1 MANNK
6 VGGLLPEDELS
17 EETPPANLDLVLDIP
32 LAMQV
37 QLGETR
43 MTLREVLKLGV
54 GSLIR
59 LNKSEAESVELY
71 INGKLV
77 ATGQIVTTPEG
88 TVGVQV
94 HSIVTRMERIRSLK

>member
-1 MANNK
+1 MADSRL
-6 VGGLLPEDELS
+6 GALMPEDES
-17 EETPPANLDLVLDIP
+17 DETPAGNLDLVMDIP
-32 LAMQV
+32 LAIQV

-43 MTLREVLKLGV
+43 MTLREVLKLGA

-59 LNKSEAESVELY
+59 LNKSESEAVELFV
-71 INGKLV
+71 NGKLV

-88 TVGVQV
+88 SVGVQV